1 MGLELIPSLAGFSVT
16 SYSNSDRVGRD
27 GYLSLEFER
36 HLDLT
41 ALTRC
46 RFRLPLQVL
55 KPSYLEDD
63 HSAFVFLLNPTGG
76 IVGGDCLRTDV
87 RLGRGS
93 HVCLST
99 PSATNV
105 YRALDS
111 PAIYQTNIQLEEQS
125 VLEYFPEHLI
135 PYPGSALRQSVRVQ
149 MASGSCLILS
159 EAFAAGRI
167 ARHEQWR
174 FKALISDTEVHMG
187 NSPIYIS
194 RSKIVPTDLPSH
206 GLGTSE
212 KFNYFASL
220 VVIWDGFS
228 KWKSLVSAL
237 STVMT
242 AVPGVHAGASCG
254 TRSSCVIRIMA
265 LTAAQ
270 LVNVTQKLWGCIRR
284 VVLAKPAISL
294 RKY

>member
-1 MGLELIPSLAGFSVT
+1 VT
-16 SYSNSDRVGRD
+16 SYSKPDRVGRD
-27 GYLSLEFER
+27 GYLSLEFAR
-36 HLDLT
+36 RLDIT
-41 ALTRC
+41 TLTRC

-55 KPSYLEDD
+55 KPSYLENDR
-63 HSAFVFLLNPTGG
+63 SAFVYLLNPTGG
-76 IVGGDCLRTDV
+76 IVGGDCLTTDI
-87 RLGRGS
+87 RLGKGS

-99 PSATNV
+99 PSATTV
-105 YRALDS
+105 YRALNR
-111 PAIYQTNIQLEEQS
+111 PALHRTNIQLEEGS
-125 VLEYFPEHLI
+125 VLEYFPGHLI
-135 PYPGSALRQSVRVQ
+135 PYPGSALWQSIRVQ
-149 MASGSCLILS
+149 MAPGSCLILN

-167 ARHEQWR
+167 ARHEQWK
-174 FKALISDTEVHMG
+174 FKALISDTEVNFG

-194 RSKIVPTDLPSH
+194 RSKIVPTDLLPH

-212 KFNYFASL
+212 NFNYFASL

-228 KWKSLVSAL
+228 EWKSLVSAL